1 MKKLGFLL
9 FLVLGL
15 TACGDDNND
24 PAPEQHVT
32 CAISSPTEGAMIDI
46 AEKMTIKGE
55 ATVDIGQISNVTLKI
70 GDKQISEVT
79 SVPFSYEYTFE
90 ASQAVGALKIEL
102 TVKGDQGAMATSEVN
117 VTLKKTEPTPEPEE
131 GKMIDPRDNHEYK
144 IVTIGEQIWMAEN
157 LAYLPSVS
165 KPEDAATSDGD
176 PLYFVFNYD
185 GKDVNAAKA
194 TKEYKTYGVLYNW
207 YAAMNQKNATGGN
220 ADAIPSGI
228 QGICP
233 NGWHLPSKAEWKKLE
248 SFVAD
253 ELAPVEGNVWTD
265 DEGNKYSDKDCKNV
279 WSALTGKLDADGW
292 GESGMI
298 DENPD
303 LAKGPRDTYGFNV
316 IPAGQCYQSGSFET
330 PKSQSRTDFW
340 STDQAT
346 YGAGTVYFSN
356 MSYGLGY
363 SSDKGGIQV
372 KRGLSVRCVKD

>member
-1 MKKLGFLL
+1 
-9 FLVLGL
+9 
-15 TACGDDNND
+15 
-24 PAPEQHVT
+24 
-32 CAISSPTEGAMIDI
+32 
-46 AEKMTIKGE
+46 
-55 ATVDIGQISNVTLKI
+55 
-70 GDKQISEVT
+70 
-79 SVPFSYEYTFE
+79 
-90 ASQAVGALKIEL
+90 
-102 TVKGDQGAMATSEVN
+102 
-117 VTLKKTEPTPEPEE
+117 
-131 GKMIDPRDNHEYK
+131 
-144 IVTIGEQIWMAEN
+144 MAEN

-165 KPEDAATSDGD
+165 KPEAAATSDGD

-185 GKDVNAAKA
+185 GEDVNAAKA

-233 NGWHLPSKAEWKKLE
+233 SGWHLPSKAEWKKLE
-248 SFVAD
+248 SFVAS

-265 DEGNKYSDKDCKNV
+265 EDGNKYSDKDCKNV
-279 WSALTGKLDADGW
+279 WSALTGKLDTDGW

-303 LAKGPRDTYGFNV
+303 LANGPRDTYGFNV
-316 IPAGQCYQSGSFET
+316 IPAGQCYHSGGFET
-330 PKSQSRTDFW
+330 PKSKSRTDFW

-363 SSDKGGIQV
+363 SSDKGGIQE
-372 KRGLSVRCVKD
+372 KRGLSVRCVKN